1 MLVNELHT
9 GDGLAWDKAFIDGIL
24 APSDVSQIPK
34 IAGFVPS
41 KSRPLERGCNMDLGY
56 VWCGTLESLKH
67 VLCGAQR
74 LLRDHGLLVTWS
86 FWFHRNI
93 RCWKAIDVGAPAIV
107 AFVVQFLLDRKDAQT
122 TFMQVQQPPAVN
134 CLRQSAWV
142 KPTQPWEPHLDE
154 VVAIWEALSWL
165 RSMGIDHEVVESDCK
180 EAIIALNTPAEDN
193 SEFGAM
199 IRDYLR
205 MKAKFQDI
213 VLCWV
218 RQCK

>member
-1 MLVNELHT
+1 MRVNELLT

-74 LLRDHGLLVTWS
+74 LLR
-86 FWFHRNI
+86 NI

-142 KPTQPWEPHLDE
+142 KPTQPWVKCNVDGWLFP

-193 SEFGAM
+193 SEFAAM

-205 MKAKFQDI
+205 ITAKFQDI